1 MINFFRKIRQKLL
14 SENKFGK
21 YLTYAIGEIILVVIG
36 ILIALQINNLNQEKI
51 NRNYELTMLKEI
63 RDALDKDILN
73 IEGGLKDLEDLKQS
87 VNKLATIRNEPSY
100 PQDSLVYHF
109 TKVRRGG
116 IAVVFNY
123 SPYESIKSTGLDKIS
138 NSELRNSISN
148 LYEVKLKGVEFWV
161 NEFIRRQLYKKSDLA
176 DSMFEKEVM
185 PDGTNGIKVDYLIS
199 YEVIHNNQFN
209 DFLILSGSFIPIARR
224 NMTYALNELKA
235 QAEEI
240 ELELNK

>member
-87 VNKLATIRNEPSY
+87 VYNLATIRNEPSY

-199 YEVIHNNQFN
+199 YEVIHSNQFN